1 MSCRVATS
9 VERSEMVW
17 PSKPRSRAVPGSSI
31 ASLAGNASVL
41 ALGSD
46 KRCGQDRHARSRG
59 QYLVPHHGVVTGMLG
74 RSDQFSKIMP
84 MKAKTSQF
92 DGLVA
97 RYYPAVYG
105 LAARLTDDPREA
117 VAVTR
122 AAFSSAQ
129 KQLSHVRNR
138 TTIAAVLLT
147 AVLRAG
153 LTSG

>member
-1 MSCRVATS
+1 MSCRVTTS

-17 PSKPRSRAVPGSSI
+17 PSKTRSHAGPRQLR
-31 ASLAGNASVL
+31 
-41 ALGSD
+41 
-46 KRCGQDRHARSRG
+46 R
-59 QYLVPHHGVVTGMLG
+59 

-84 MKAKTSQF
+84 MKTKTSQF

-117 VAVTR
+117 IALTR
-122 AAFSSAQ
+122 TAFSSAQ
-129 KQLSHVRNR
+129 KQLSHVRNK
-138 TTIAAVLLT
+138 TSIAAVLLT

-153 LTSG
+153 LASG